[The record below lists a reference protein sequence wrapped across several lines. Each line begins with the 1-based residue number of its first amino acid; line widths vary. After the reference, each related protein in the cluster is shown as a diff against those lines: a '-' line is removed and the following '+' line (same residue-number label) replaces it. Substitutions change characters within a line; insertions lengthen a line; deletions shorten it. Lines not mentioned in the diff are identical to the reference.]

1 MIYYDYVQSVTCSCC
16 FSIATKVYLTST
28 AVNKV
33 CSLDMTAFLVR
44 IALPQPPINIAVI
57 AKPKAELVR
66 VLECLKSRGHTLM
79 LIHPPDGEQLSFSV
93 DTLLAHAHLGDSKE
107 EEEEEEDHPSQG
119 EEEEDHLS
127 KGEEDTSN
135 VEGGPYNY
143 YYPSEVEEEEVV
155 EDPYKILDFLGKTII
170 PICFRFHLSDSI

>member
-1 MIYYDYVQSVTCSCC
+1 MMIYVQSVTCSCC
-16 FSIATKVYLTST
+16 FSIATRVYLSST

-66 VLECLKSRGHTLM
+66 VLKCLKSRGHTLM

-107 EEEEEEDHPSQG
+107 EEDHLSKG
-119 EEEEDHLS
+119 EEEDHLS
-127 KGEEDTSN
+127 KGEEDTS
-135 VEGGPYNY
+135 VGLGPYY
-143 YYPSEVEEEEVV
+143 YYCQYLSQKAEKEKEEEV